1 MAITATSSRRK
12 QAGIRSLGSDR
23 TFKGCLIEIKRTEKS
38 DLYGR
43 KRACHLFT
51 IRSAFTEKTFEHVGD
66 HELNLL
72 SYYDIGEKVIHHA
85 GYSIPTKVRKDPDVL
100 RICIECG
107 EMIPHGRYTCPYC
120 GSGVR

>member
-1 MAITATSSRRK
+1 MAITAARARGK

-23 TFKGCLIEIKRTEKS
+23 TFKGRLVEIKRTEKS

-43 KRACHLFT
+43 KRACHLFI
-51 IRSAFTEKTFEHVGD
+51 IRGAFTEKTFEHVGD
-66 HELNLL
+66 RELNML
-72 SYYDIGEKVIHHA
+72 SYYEIGEKVIHHA
-85 GYSIPTKVRKDPDVL
+85 GYTIPTKAKKKPDVL

-107 EMIPHGRYTCPYC
+107 EMIPNGRYTCPYC